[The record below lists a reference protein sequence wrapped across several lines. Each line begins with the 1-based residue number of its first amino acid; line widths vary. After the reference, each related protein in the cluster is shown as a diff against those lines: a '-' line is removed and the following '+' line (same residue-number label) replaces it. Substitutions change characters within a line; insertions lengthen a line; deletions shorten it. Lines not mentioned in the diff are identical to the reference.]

1 MFYLIAAIP
10 VLIIIGY
17 LLFFK
22 RKKTLPAN
30 PEQESVYKKLL
41 TEHVTYYQNLD
52 PAQQQ
57 NFLLRAEDFLQETNI
72 EGVGLEVEDLDRV
85 LVAASAIIPIF
96 GFKDWRY
103 PNLTSVILYPDTF
116 NNDFQFEGGKR
127 EISGMVGSGF
137 MNGQMLLSRAALRA
151 GFSASAGENNTAIHE
166 FVHLLDKAD
175 GATDGLPEQLIP
187 HEYAA
192 PWIKLIHQE
201 IKKIETG
208 KSEID
213 PYAITNEAEFFAVVA
228 EYFFEKPDKL
238 RQKHP
243 ELYEM
248 LCRIFLQQPAG

>member
-1 MFYLIAAIP
+1 MLYLIAAIII
-10 VLIIIGY
+10 LLIIGY
-17 LLFFK
+17 LIFSN
-22 RKKTLPAN
+22 RKKTAPTN
-30 PEQESVYKKLL
+30 PNQESGYKKLL
-41 TEHVTYYQNLD
+41 NQHVTYYQKLNV
-52 PAQQQ
+52 AEQQR
-57 NFLLRAEDFLQETNI
+57 FLLQMENFLQETVI

-85 LVAASAIIPIF
+85 LIAASAIIPIF

-103 PNLTSVILYPDTF
+103 PNLTSIILYPDTF

-127 EISGMVGSGF
+127 EIVGMVGSGF
-137 MNGQMLLSRAALRA
+137 MNGQMLLSRAALRT

-192 PWIKLIHQE
+192 PWVKLMHQE
-201 IKKIETG
+201 IKKIEAG

-213 PYAITNEAEFFAVVA
+213 PYASTNEAEFFAVVS

-248 LCRIFLQQPAG
+248 LCRIFLQKPA

>member
-1 MFYLIAAIP
+1 MLYLIAAIII
-10 VLIIIGY
+10 LLIIGY
-17 LLFFK
+17 LIFSNQ
-22 RKKTLPAN
+22 KKTSPIN
-30 PEQESVYKKLL
+30 PQQESNYKVLL
-41 TEHVTYYQNLD
+41 NQHVTYYQKLN
-52 PAQQQ
+52 PAEQQS
-57 NFLLRAEDFLQETNI
+57 FLLQIEGFLQETKI
-72 EGVGLEVEDLDRV
+72 EGVGLEVEDLDCV
-85 LVAASAIIPIF
+85 LIAASAIIPIF

-116 NNDFQFEGGKR
+116 NNDFQFEGGQRK
-127 EISGMVGSGF
+127 ISGMVGSGF

-192 PWIKLIHQE
+192 PWVKLMHQE
-201 IKKIETG
+201 IKKIEAG

-213 PYAITNEAEFFAVVA
+213 PYASTNEAEFFAVVS
-228 EYFFEKPDKL
+228 EYFFEKPEKL

-248 LCRIFLQQPAG
+248 LCRIFLQKPAK

>member
-1 MFYLIAAIP
+1 MLYLLIALI
-10 VLIIIGY
+10 VLIVIGY
-17 LLFFK
+17 FIFPNHK
-22 RKKTLPAN
+22 KSSPANHQQESNYKTLLN
-30 PEQESVYKKLL
+30 Q
-41 TEHVTYYQNLD
+41 HVAYYQKLN
-52 PAQQQ
+52 PAKQQS
-57 NFLLRAEDFLQETNI
+57 FLLRMEDFLHETSI

-85 LVAASAIIPIF
+85 LIAASAIIPIF
-96 GFKDWRY
+96 GFDDWRY

-127 EISGMVGSGF
+127 EIAGMVGSGF
-137 MNGQMLLSRAALRA
+137 MNGQMLLSRAVLRA

-192 PWIKLIHQE
+192 PWLKLIHQE
-201 IKKIETG
+201 IKKIDAG

-213 PYAITNEAEFFAVVA
+213 FYASTSEAEFFAVVA
-228 EYFFEKPDKL
+228 EYFFEKPAKL

-243 ELYEM
+243 ELYEL
-248 LCRIFLQQPAG
+248 LCRIFLQNPA